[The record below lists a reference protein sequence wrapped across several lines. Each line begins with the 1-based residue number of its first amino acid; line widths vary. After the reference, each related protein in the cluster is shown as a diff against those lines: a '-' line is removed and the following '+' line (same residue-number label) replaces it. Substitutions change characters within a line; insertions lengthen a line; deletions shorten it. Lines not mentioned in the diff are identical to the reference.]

1 MLRGLEI
8 AGDVADSQQSV
19 IREQVE
25 NGVAV
30 RMAILAWCL
39 GAEK

>member
-1 MLRGLEI
+1 M
-8 AGDVADSQQSV
+8 APQSV
-19 IREQVE
+19 ITEQVH

-39 GAEK
+39 GAAK